1 MRNSAYAL
9 PSEAKFFDEKLNF
22 DPVCNGAGGDG
33 VEFQKALGGNY
44 PRTEMIPEQFM
55 LQIHFNI
62 HI

>member
-44 PRTEMIPEQFM
+44 PRNEMIPCIIRARE
-55 LQIHFNI
+55 
-62 HI
+62 

>member
-22 DPVCNGAGGDG
+22 DPVCSGAGGDG

-44 PRTEMIPEQFM
+44 PRNEMIPQQFI
-55 LQIHFNI
+55 LVV
-62 HI
+62 